1 MRILILSLD
10 YGLTTE
16 LIYLWRINDKLSN
29 LLKFNNYKVKYLIHW
44 FALTWSSFFTKL
56 IKELEYWYWRQK
68 NPFSGELFSLLRKL
82 FWKMTKIIF
91 FCSKWSIS
99 LEYHFIRGFYHVILQ
114 VMTESCLALIDVCL
128 HLCHAIRKIFRLEK
142 QTCTA
147 HFCFIEHWTEKLT
160 KSVMLQSV
168 KSFLII

>member
-29 LLKFNNYKVKYLIHW
+29 LLTFNNYKVKYLIHW
-44 FALTWSSFFTKL
+44 FALTWSSL
-56 IKELEYWYWRQK
+56 RSWLRNWSSSEALYWYWRRK

-91 FCSKWSIS
+91 FCRVHWTHWALKRGVWDHVWAPWAKFSPVVKSSNSKIEPNDS
-99 LEYHFIRGFYHVILQ
+99 FIIV
-114 VMTESCLALIDVCL
+114 
-128 HLCHAIRKIFRLEK
+128 HLCQYRLTELYLKDIIF
-142 QTCTA
+142 
-147 HFCFIEHWTEKLT
+147 
-160 KSVMLQSV
+160 SVHH
-168 KSFLII
+168 